1 MVETPSD
8 AALLDRFVHARE
20 EAAFAALVRRHSPR
34 VERICRRILRDEH
47 EIEDVRQATFLV
59 LARKAGGIDWS
70 DSVIPWIDGVARR
83 LALHARSGTARRR
96 ARETPV
102 STLAGPFDGQLP
114 ERYHPHMEPSSE
126 VERRDLRTAIDE
138 ALGQLPEK
146 YRAPVVLCDLE
157 GQTREEAARRLGW
170 PTGSMSRRLDR
181 ARSMLRDR
189 LTVRGVAIGLIGLV
203 AIASMIRVGIDR
215 FDSSSRVRTIMS
227 ALGDGKDGAVGY
239 GSILAAVA
247 RGEVGPSGLEK
258 LRPAARAAAEA
269 GLRLQGART
278 DASGLLWDRLA
289 HEMTEAAA
297 DLERACDLS
306 DRPSMLA
313 AAQRLDASCVR
324 CHSAFRKE
332 ARPAPDRVSWRPVRR
347 QHEAPRRVIRHDPMT
362 VRPVVVAG
370 GADCRPSI
378 GSNKGIGAVVMMH
391 EAGLRWFLRPLL
403 PEVGAGDR
411 PRGPRAG
418 PIATSV

>member
-20 EAAFAALVRRHSPR
+20 EAAFAALVRRHGPR

-70 DSVIPWIDGVARR
+70 ESVIPWIDDVARR

-102 STLAGPFDGQLP
+102 STLPGQFDGQLP
-114 ERYHPHMEPSSE
+114 ERYHPRVEPSFE
-126 VERRDLRTAIDE
+126 VDRRDLRTAIDE
-138 ALGQLPEK
+138 ALRQLPEK

-170 PTGSMSRRLDR
+170 PAGSMSRRLDR

-189 LTVRGVAIGLIGLV
+189 LTIRGVAIGLIGLV
-203 AIASMIRVGIDR
+203 AIATTIRLGFDR
-215 FDSSSRVRTIMS
+215 FESPSKVRTIMS
-227 ALGDGKDGAVGY
+227 ALGDGKDGVVGY
-239 GSILAAVA
+239 GSVLAAVA
-247 RGEVGPSGLEK
+247 RGEMANPDVEK

-269 GLRLQGART
+269 GRRIHGAQT
-278 DASGLLWDRLA
+278 DGSGPLWDRLA
-289 HEMTEAAA
+289 HEMSEAAA

-306 DRPSMLA
+306 DSPSMLA
-313 AAQRLDASCVR
+313 AARRLDASCVR

-332 ARPAPDRVSWRPVRR
+332 AEPTRVGVLWRPVRR
-347 QHEAPRRVIRHDPMT
+347 RSEAPRRGIRQDAMT
-362 VRPVVVAG
+362 VRPVLLAG
-370 GADCRPSI
+370 ESHHQPPI
-378 GSNKGIGAVVMMH
+378 GSNKGNGAVVMIQ
-391 EAGLRWFLRPLL
+391 EAGPCGLHRSYL
-403 PEVGAGDR
+403 PRDEADDR

-418 PIATSV
+418 PIAASV